1 MKNYKKII
9 PWALATGYSA
19 LPLLAYAADLTSFL
33 NTTKNL
39 LTLVIPILFILATIV
54 FLWGIVVFL
63 TAAGDPE
70 KVKEGR
76 GLMLWGIIA
85 LAVMSAAWGLTK
97 VLTGTFGVEKGTI
110 PTGF

>member
-1 MKNYKKII
+1 MKNYKKIL
-9 PWALATGYSA
+9 PWVIASGYTA

-33 NTTKNL
+33 NKTKDL
-39 LTLVIPILFILATIV
+39 LNLVIPILFILATIV
-54 FLWGIVVFL
+54 FLWGIIVFL

-97 VLTGTFGVEKGTI
+97 VLTGTFGVERGTI
-110 PTGF
+110 PTSF

>member
-1 MKNYKKII
+1 MTNYKKIL
-9 PWALATGYSA
+9 PWGLALGYSA
-19 LPLLAYAADLTSFL
+19 LPLLAYAATLTDFL
-33 NTTKNL
+33 NKTKDL
-39 LTLVIPILFILATIV
+39 LNLVIPILFILATVI
-54 FLWGIVVFL
+54 FLWGIIVFL

-97 VLTGTFGVEKGTI
+97 VLLGTFGVEKGTI
-110 PTGF
+110 PSGF

>member
-1 MKNYKKII
+1 MTNYKKIM
-9 PWALATGYSA
+9 PWALSFGYSA
-19 LPLLAYAADLTSFL
+19 LPLLASAATLTDFL
-33 NTTKNL
+33 NKTKDL
-39 LTLVIPILFILATIV
+39 LSLVIPILFILATIV

>member
-1 MKNYKKII
+1 MKSIKKIL
-9 PWALATGYSA
+9 PWVLASGYTA
-19 LPLLAYAADLTSFL
+19 LPLLASAATLTDFL
-33 NTTKNL
+33 NKTKDL
-39 LTLVIPILFILATIV
+39 LSLVIPILFILATIV

-110 PTGF
+110 PSGF